1 MTNRPNIKARDRDAI
16 VADVKALILRH
27 GLQPTGLE
35 KFARIARREIM
46 EETRAQRL
54 SPSDLGWHTC

>member
-27 GLQPTGLE
+27 DLMPSGLQ
-35 KFARIARREIM
+35 KFAEIARAEI
-46 EETRAQRL
+46 RADGR
-54 SPSDLGWHTC
+54 SAR